1 MHFRDE
7 ISVPFKDDDTTV
19 LMQLLDHIGKKDEG
33 SLTDYII
40 DFCDTYSY
48 HIEDVAGLIK
58 DNKNIRRLLKED
70 CINHKMLRI
79 PKNTETID
87 EW

>member
-19 LMQLLDHIGKKDEG
+19 LMQLLDHLGKRTEG

-40 DFCDTYSY
+40 DFCDSHSY
-48 HIEDVAGLIK
+48 HIEDVADLIK
-58 DNKNIRRLLKED
+58 NNKNIKRILKED
-70 CINHKMLRI
+70 CVNHKIIRESK
-79 PKNTETID
+79 PTEIID